1 MEEEERRSQIQIR
14 RRRGER
20 EPQIQIPPHLPHQ
33 SRIVVFI
40 SECMEVAR
48 VKKREQEGRRSL
60 EVAAVAL
67 HSGGI
72 EVAWVRAGREG
83 GKEVGAARR
92 WCGRKC
98 RCAVQARGVTGQARR
113 EERVEMET

>member
-1 MEEEERRSQIQIR
+1 MEEEERRAQIQIH

-48 VKKREQEGRRSL
+48 AKKREQEGRRSL

-72 EVAWVRAGREG
+72 EGAWVATGRGREG
-83 GKEVGAARR
+83 RRKEQFASGTTESAGTCTSNRSGSKTRGKSGD
-92 WCGRKC
+92 GN
-98 RCAVQARGVTGQARR
+98 
-113 EERVEMET
+113 EE